1 VKVSLGKVGAVVM
14 GGLLL
19 AWGLALF
26 VGLPFLYA
34 KKVEALVGQPLEVV
48 RRELGPPKQ
57 EWTAAAFAC
66 APGWSCAGAAR
77 GGPVLL
83 YADPSQ
89 AWYLY
94 FDGVGTLAAVE
105 KSLAPD
111 AGGT

>member
-1 VKVSLGKVGAVVM
+1 VKLSLGKLGAVVM
-14 GGLLL
+14 GSLLL

-26 VGLPFLYA
+26 VGLPFLYS

-48 RRELGPPKQ
+48 RRELGPPRQ
-57 EWTAAAFAC
+57 EWTAPAFAC
-66 APGWSCAGAAR
+66 APAWRCSGGAR

-94 FDGVGTLAAVE
+94 FDGKGALAAVE
-105 KSLAPD
+105 KSVAPD
-111 AGGT
+111 AGQL

>member
-1 VKVSLGKVGAVVM
+1 VKVSFGKIGAVVM

-57 EWTAAAFAC
+57 EWTAAAFTC
-66 APGWSCAGAAR
+66 APAWACMGATR

-94 FDGVGTLAAVE
+94 FDGKGALVAVE

-111 AGGT
+111 AGQL